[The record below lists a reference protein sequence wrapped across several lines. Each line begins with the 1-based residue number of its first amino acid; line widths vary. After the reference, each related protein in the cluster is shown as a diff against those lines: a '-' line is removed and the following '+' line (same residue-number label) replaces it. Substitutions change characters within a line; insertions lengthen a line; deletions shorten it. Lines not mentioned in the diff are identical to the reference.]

1 MYVKF
6 SAVDLELYHDQR
18 SDSSAMLIFGGST
31 MHHVSRSTNWS
42 YRMLV
47 RFALMVSILV
57 IQNLSIQAQAQ
68 IQTGVSS
75 RQCGEYVEAYKLG
88 GSGYTPY
95 LNFTTDVA
103 QSRDQQEGTKIY
115 SRTLADSA
123 PAANALWLKNWCEK
137 NPLKGYSYASDQ
149 LLDALTGKA
158 DRAPITADKPHA
170 EPEAS
175 KPSVIMPLIMLGGS
189 NNASLPACRVG
200 STKFCSGC
208 SVTCEAGQVA
218 DCHVGSDFFDEKCA
232 FQSRCS
238 CMTPRKKN

>member
-1 MYVKF
+1 MN
-6 SAVDLELYHDQR
+6 H
-18 SDSSAMLIFGGST
+18 I
-31 MHHVSRSTNWS
+31 SRSTNLS
-42 YRMLV
+42 YRRLA
-47 RFALMVSILV
+47 RFALMASILV
-57 IQNLSIQAQAQ
+57 LQSLSLHAQSQ
-68 IQTGVSS
+68 IQTDGSS

-95 LNFTTDVA
+95 LNFTTAVA

-149 LLDALTGKA
+149 LLDTLTGRG
-158 DRAPITADKPHA
+158 DQAPVPADKPHA
-170 EPEAS
+170 EPS
-175 KPSVIMPLIMLGGS
+175 KPSIVMPLIMLGGS

-208 SVTCEAGQVA
+208 SITCEAGQVA

>member
-1 MYVKF
+1 
-6 SAVDLELYHDQR
+6 
-18 SDSSAMLIFGGST
+18 
-31 MHHVSRSTNWS
+31 MHHFSRSTNLS
-42 YRMLV
+42 YWILA
-47 RFALMVSILV
+47 RFALMTSIFGVQGGSLH
-57 IQNLSIQAQAQ
+57 AQPQ
-68 IQTGVSS
+68 VQTAAGS

-95 LNFTTDVA
+95 LNFTAEFA
-103 QSRDQQEGTKIY
+103 QSRDNQEGTKIY
-115 SRTLADSA
+115 ARTLAESA

-137 NPLKGYSYASDQ
+137 NPLKGYSYASNQ
-149 LLDALTGKA
+149 LLDTLTGNEEK
-158 DRAPITADKPHA
+158 APITSDQLHADP
-170 EPEAS
+170 EPS
-175 KPSVIMPLIMLGGS
+175 KPSIIMPLVMLGGS